1 MDLETENNEDLSMMV
16 STDVTRI
23 ILADDHA
30 ALRLGIRT
38 MIDKENGLNVV
49 DEVSDGEEL
58 MKSLDRNSCEMVITD
73 LSMPKMDGLTAIEE
87 IRTKYPHIKI
97 VVLSMHRDR
106 DFFKKA
112 VSRGVQGYVLKS
124 ESLESVI
131 EAIRKVKNG
140 KKFFSDE
147 LTTFVMDDYATLLE
161 SQIGMDLLSQREKE
175 VLLFVARG
183 IPNKK
188 IAEDLNISIRTVEA
202 HRSRIMNKLNLKNVQ
217 ELVKFAISKGLI

>member
-1 MDLETENNEDLSMMV
+1 MTV
-16 STDVTRI
+16 STDLTKV

-38 MIDKENGLNVV
+38 IIDKEEGFQIV

-58 MKSLDRNSCEMVITD
+58 LNSLDRNSCDMIITD

-87 IRTKYPHIKI
+87 IKAKYPHIKVI
-97 VVLSMHRDR
+97 VLSMHRDR

-112 VSRGVQGYVLKS
+112 ISRGVQGYVLKS
-124 ESLESVI
+124 ESLDSVI
-131 EAIRKVKNG
+131 NAIRKVKGG

-147 LTTFVMDDYATLLE
+147 LTSFVMDDYATLLE

-175 VLLFVARG
+175 VLLYVARG
-183 IPNKK
+183 VANKK
-188 IAEDLNISIRTVEA
+188 IAEDLEISIRTVEA
-202 HRSRIMNKLNLKNVQ
+202 HRARIMNKLNLKNVQ

>member
-1 MDLETENNEDLSMMV
+1 MMV
-16 STDVTRI
+16 STEITRI

-38 MIDKENGLNVV
+38 MIEKDSGFEIV

-58 MKSLDRNSCEMVITD
+58 MKSLDRNSCDMVITD
-73 LSMPKMDGLTAIEE
+73 LSMPRMDGLTAIEE
-87 IRTKYPHIKI
+87 IRAKYPHIKI

-124 ESLESVI
+124 ESLDSVLA
-131 EAIRKVKNG
+131 AIYKVRNG
-140 KKFFSDE
+140 KKYFTEE
-147 LTTFVMDDYATLLE
+147 LTSFVMDDYATLLE

-175 VLLFVARG
+175 VLLLVARG
-183 IPNKK
+183 LPNKK
-188 IAEDLNISIRTVEA
+188 IAEDLGISIRTVEA